1 VAPEGGAERPAQQSC
16 QSGQACALGE
26 SGDSLRAFFYVRP
39 VPGGLKSVVNMN
51 LQEYLP
57 IIMFILVGTA
67 VGIAPQVIGFIMGPN
82 RPNEAKNSPYECGFE
97 AFEDARM
104 QFDVRYYLVAILFI
118 LFDLEIAFLFPWAVS
133 LRDIGPTGFWAV
145 MVFLGILVVGLV
157 YEWKKGALD
166 WE

>member
-1 VAPEGGAERPAQQSC
+1 
-16 QSGQACALGE
+16 
-26 SGDSLRAFFYVRP
+26 
-39 VPGGLKSVVNMN
+39 MN

-57 IIMFILVGTA
+57 IILFILVGTA
-67 VGIAPQVIGFIMGPN
+67 IGIAPQVIGFIMGPN
-82 RPNEAKNSPYECGFE
+82 RPDAAKNSPYECGFE

-157 YEWKKGALD
+157 YEWKKGALY

>member
-1 VAPEGGAERPAQQSC
+1 M
-16 QSGQACALGE
+16 
-26 SGDSLRAFFYVRP
+26 
-39 VPGGLKSVVNMN
+39 PGRLKSVVNMN

-57 IIMFILVGTA
+57 IILFILVGTA
-67 VGIAPQVIGFIMGPN
+67 IGIAPQVIGFIMGPN
-82 RPNEAKNSPYECGFE
+82 RPDAAKNSPYECGFE